1 MGKKNECY
9 LCGEKL
15 HQGYCRACGLD
26 NTKIKRRNYKLN
38 ESESV
43 TKQNPNIKEPISQD
57 ALQKAAKSVQSLRSF
72 QQIERTNMVS
82 KQKKRAT
89 TKRSFAGGNNFIKL
103 IVILCIL
110 MTVLSVIFSIT
121 ESVVERISYHTSYS
135 EILEKAEPEEYDPYG
150 YVTRELSADGDVLS
164 QNLGAGE
171 YRVGTHIP
179 EGNYMITLVDGE
191 GYFSLTDYENAVYM
205 WKSFGEDEE
214 YDEVMQV
221 LDVRMYQNAS
231 FSVSEGVVL
240 EFLTECAQTEAMVYA
255 ENPLTEIISVGED
268 ESMVAGVDFP
278 AGIYDISCGEDSVWV
293 DYWIPAKKDW
303 YEEGYAESCLW
314 LDKNYGSASYCN
326 LTLPEGTKIRAED
339 GILIMTPS
347 EKIYSED
354 YGTYY
359 DYYEYDLSL

>member
-15 HQGYCRACGLD
+15 HQGYCRTCGLD

-43 TKQNPNIKEPISQD
+43 TMQNSKIKETISQET
-57 ALQKAAKSVQSLRSF
+57 LQKAVKPVQSLRSF
-72 QQIERTNMVS
+72 QQIERTNVVS
-82 KQKKRAT
+82 KQNERAT
-89 TKRSFAGGNNFIKL
+89 TKRSVAVGNNFVKL

-110 MTVLSVIFSIT
+110 MTVLSVIFAIVN
-121 ESVVERISYHTSYS
+121 SVVERISYHTSYS
-135 EILEKAEPEEYDPYG
+135 ENFEDAEPEEYDPYG
-150 YVTRELSADGDVLS
+150 SVTRELSAEGDALS

-179 EGNYMITLVDGE
+179 EGNYMISLVEGE
-191 GYFSLTDYENAVYM
+191 GYFSLDDYENAVYL

-214 YDEVMQV
+214 YDEVLQV
-221 LDVRMYQNAS
+221 QDVRMYQNAS

-240 EFLTECAQTEAMVYA
+240 EFSTDCAQMEALVYA
-255 ENPLTEIISVGED
+255 ENPLTEIISVGD
-268 ESMVAGVDFP
+268 NESMVAGVDFP
-278 AGIYDISCGEDSVWV
+278 AGIYDVSCGEDSVWV
-293 DYWIPAKKDW
+293 DYWIPAKIDW

-314 LDKNYGSASYCN
+314 LDKNYGSALYCN
-326 LTLPEGTKIRAED
+326 LTLPEGTKICVE
-339 GILIMTPS
+339 GGTLIMTPS

-354 YGTYY
+354 YGSYY
-359 DYYEYDLSL
+359 DYYEYD